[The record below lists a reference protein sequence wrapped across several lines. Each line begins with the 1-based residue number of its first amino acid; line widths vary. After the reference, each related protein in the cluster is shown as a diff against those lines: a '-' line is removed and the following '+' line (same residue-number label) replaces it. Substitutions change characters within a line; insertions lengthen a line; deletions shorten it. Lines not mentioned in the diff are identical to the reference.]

1 MTEKRM
7 KILHVL
13 TDRNIGGAGR
23 WLLYYLK
30 YHNAKICGEGGS
42 AA

>member
-13 TDRNIGGAGR
+13 TDRDIGGRRA
-23 WLLYYLK
+23 LAIVLSE
-30 YHNAKICGEGGS
+30 IS
-42 AA
+42 